1 MDAIG
6 SGPTQSLRI
15 GMPSGAPRRLWD
27 PGWPAAVAFLAPNFI
42 GFLCF
47 TLLPVGLSLVMAF
60 HHWTLRPD
68 EAVEL
73 VGLRNFAD
81 LLGVR
86 RTGPGS
92 LTVALG
98 YGLATAA
105 LLLGVFGSLVANVR
119 GWSGTRPAGAVI
131 ALTGLAVTAGA
142 VVSAARVDGGNL
154 AFWTRESTQGLCL
167 AGSLALLCG
176 LVMSLREE
184 ATWRVGLGTVP
195 GLLVALAAVAFW
207 QLHDPMWLAYE
218 PRDGR
223 FWYYLYNTAFLMM
236 GLPVAVGGA
245 LSLALLLNRELPLG
259 PSGVRFRGAAL
270 CAGLALIS
278 AAVGLWLGWPN
289 VGVLAALVWLFA
301 GLAFMFNI
309 VTFRTIFYLPQ
320 FTSGVAVYI
329 LWKSLYRPET
339 GPINVALEAVAAA
352 LGWQAA
358 PPSWLAEI
366 AWAKPALVAMG
377 VWIFIGGQNMLLYLA
392 ALSNV
397 PQDLLDA
404 ADVDGAGPW
413 QRFRH
418 VTWPQLAP
426 TTFFI
431 TVISIIGGLQG
442 GFEQAR
448 VMTEGGPA
456 GSTTALSYYIY
467 NKMFQDLDMG
477 YAAAISWILFALI
490 FVATSINWKFGRSV
504 EVEG

>member
-1 MDAIG
+1 MQAEAPPKTAARPRSWWDG
-6 SGPTQSLRI
+6 NW
-15 GMPSGAPRRLWD
+15 PSAF
-27 PGWPAAVAFLAPNFI
+27 AFLAPNFV
-42 GFLCF
+42 GFLAF
-47 TLLPVGLSLVMAF
+47 TMLPVLLSLVMAF
-60 HHWTLRPD
+60 HHWTLRPQD
-68 EAVEL
+68 AIEF

-81 LLGVR
+81 LVSVRQVGVSD
-86 RTGPGS
+86 PV
-92 LTVALG
+92 VALA
-98 YGLATAA
+98 YGLSVGA
-105 LLLGVFGSLVANVR
+105 LLAGVFGSLVANVR
-119 GWSGTRPAGAVI
+119 AWRGTRVGGLI
-131 ALTGLAVTAGA
+131 FALTGAVVVFGTVSGGEGA
-142 VVSAARVDGGNL
+142 VFFWL
-154 AFWTRESTQGLCL
+154 AESSQGLFF
-167 AGSLALLCG
+167 AGLVAILCG
-176 LVMSLREE
+176 LVLCLREE
-184 ATWRVGLGTVP
+184 EEWGLGIGTVP
-195 GLLVALAAVAFW
+195 GLLIAIAAVAFW
-207 QLHDPMWLAYE
+207 LLHEPMWTAYE

-223 FWYYLYNTAFLMM
+223 FYYYLYNTAFLMM

-245 LSLALLLNRELPLG
+245 LSLALLLNRELPVG
-259 PSGVRFRGAAL
+259 PGSARFRGAAVCL
-270 CAGLALIS
+270 GLALLS
-278 AAVGLWLGWPN
+278 AGAGIWLGWPN
-289 VGVLAALVWLFA
+289 IGVLAGVVWVFAALGFL
-301 GLAFMFNI
+301 FNI

-339 GPINVALEAVAAA
+339 GPINVGLESLFAAVGSQ
-352 LGWQAA
+352 LV

-397 PQDLLDA
+397 SQDLLDA
-404 ADVDGAGPW
+404 ADVDGAGTW
-413 QRFRH
+413 NRFRH

-477 YAAAISWILFALI
+477 YAAAISWVLFALI
-490 FVATSINWKFGRSV
+490 FVATAINWRFGRSV
-504 EVEG
+504 EVEM